1 MSGSAVTKFVKD
13 TVSVGLLHFG
23 MDVITG
29 IPKFCNFLCQQLHAI
44 DRVAKDDTLIDF
56 QFGKEGV

>member
-1 MSGSAVTKFVKD
+1 VPGSAITEFVKD

-29 IPKFCNFLCQQLHAI
+29 IAKFRDFLCQQFHTVNRI
-44 DRVAKDDTLIDF
+44 AKDDTLIDF
-56 QFGKEGV
+56 QF